1 MYARANARVPSV
13 HMFYLHAPDHNT
25 PIEETL
31 MAVHELREEG
41 LFLEW
46 GLSNYAASD
55 VEDIWRI
62 CK

>member
-1 MYARANARVPSV
+1 MHTLPNARVPSV
-13 HMFYLHAPDHNT
+13 QLFYLHAPDHNT

-41 LFLEW
+41 LFREW
-46 GLSNYAASD
+46 GLSNYAARE
-55 VEDIWRI
+55 VVNIWHL